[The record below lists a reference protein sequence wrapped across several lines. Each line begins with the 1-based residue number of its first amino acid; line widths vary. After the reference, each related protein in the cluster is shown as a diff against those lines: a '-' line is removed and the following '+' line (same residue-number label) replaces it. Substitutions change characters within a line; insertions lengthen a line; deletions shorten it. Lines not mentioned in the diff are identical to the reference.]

1 MTPVQRRMIVPVVSL
16 VLAVLLLAVTAWV
29 TLRDAGSSR
38 PGGLGAVGGP
48 FELTSQEGAPIS
60 EKDLR
65 GRPFLIFFGFT
76 NCPDVCPTALR
87 EISDVFEALG
97 PDRKVAALFVT
108 VDPERDTPELLKGYA
123 PLFHPRIRAL
133 TGTPEE
139 LAAVFKT
146 FGVTARKVPGAGS
159 HYLMDHSSSSTGLDR
174 QGRVAASIG
183 STDTIARSVTTL
195 RDILGKP

>member
-108 VDPERDTPELLKGYA
+108 VDPERDTVASLKDYVSN
-123 PLFHPRIRAL
+123 FDKRIIGV
-133 TGTPEE
+133 TGTR
-139 LAAVFKT
+139 AQIDAMMKSFRVYAK
-146 FGVTARKVPGAGS
+146 KIPGEGDNYS
-159 HYLMDHSSSSTGLDR
+159 MDHSVMIYLMDK
-174 QGRVAASIG
+174 QGRFVSGFNINRPPKETAAEL
-183 STDTIARSVTTL
+183 ARYL
-195 RDILGKP
+195 